1 MSKVWL
7 LTISLLTSYS
17 VYANEDPKNDKDIEK
32 PSSHLSSQVEFGYQS
47 HTGNTSSESLNTR
60 LKGEYI
66 QGRHRTNGE
75 WRFYKLDK
83 NGKENK
89 RQSNY
94 SLQTDYKLGPKTY
107 LYGSFKG
114 IDSRYSAY
122 FKDYTLSGGL
132 GYQVTHTESLLV
144 ELELGPGYRY
154 QEPNLDEIDKTD
166 VVFPDIVQ
174 EPIFRSNLKTEWQ
187 ILKSLKFAA
196 DLTLVNGE
204 SNTRLDSEL
213 SVINNITDDIALK
226 INQSRQYHTRVPD
239 GMSKADSVLSVNL
252 IFLF

>member
-7 LTISLLTSYS
+7 LSTSLLMSYS
-17 VYANEDPKNDKDIEK
+17 VYANEDPKIDKDIEK
-32 PSSHLSSQVEFGYQS
+32 PSSHWNSQVEFGYQS
-47 HTGNTSSESLNTR
+47 HTGNTSSKSLNTR

-66 QGRHRTNGE
+66 EGRHRTNGE
-75 WRFYKLDK
+75 WRYYKLDK

-89 RQSNY
+89 RQSDY
-94 SLQTDYKLGPKTY
+94 TFQTDYKLGPKTY
-107 LYGSFKG
+107 LYSSFKG

-132 GYQVTHTESLLV
+132 GYQVTHTEKLLI

-154 QEPNLDEIDKTD
+154 QEPNLDEIDDDD
-166 VVFPDIVQ
+166 VVFPDIVR
-174 EPIFRSNLKTEWQ
+174 EPIFRSNLNTEWKV
-187 ILKSLKFAA
+187 LSSLTFAA
-196 DLTLVNGE
+196 DLTLVSGE

-239 GMSKADSVLSVNL
+239 GLSKADSVLSVNL